1 MILEHL
7 HFCLANHACVSLLLC
22 GQPHLLECYYQNYLI
37 GTHMCTCSIRI
48 ISFFTLLC
56 KLLTSCNVSN
66 NASLVSARTGD
77 GGGGGVVNQIRTGLD
92 RGRGV
97 RKIPK
102 FVRTSFINDP
112 KVALKFFIKKRLQRK
127 YFPVDIA
134 KFLRTAFVI
143 EHWWLLST

>member
-1 MILEHL
+1 MWTSAWKKNYSYHICEIYSDKWNIFFFQIMILEHL

-37 GTHMCTCSIRI
+37 GTHMCTCSIRM

-77 GGGGGVVNQIRTGLD
+77 GGEGGGGQPNKDRPWQGEGSPKNSQICEDILYQW
-92 RGRGV
+92 
-97 RKIPK
+97 PQSC
-102 FVRTSFINDP
+102 F
-112 KVALKFFIKKRLQRK
+112 KVL
-127 YFPVDIA
+127 Y
-134 KFLRTAFVI
+134 
-143 EHWWLLST
+143 